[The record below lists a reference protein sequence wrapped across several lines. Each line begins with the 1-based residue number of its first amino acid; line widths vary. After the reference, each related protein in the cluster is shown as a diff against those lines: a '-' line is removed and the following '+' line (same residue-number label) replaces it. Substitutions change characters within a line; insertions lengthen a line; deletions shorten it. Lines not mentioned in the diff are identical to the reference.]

1 MQKIGKIVQM
11 IVTMIDKK
19 YSIVQ
24 RIVMMIG
31 EIAQKT
37 VTMKNETVQ
46 MIVAMKN
53 ETVQMIVMMTDKIG
67 ETVQ

>member
-1 MQKIGKIVQM
+1 MQKIGEIVQM

-19 YSIVQ
+19 YSIGQ
-24 RIVMMIG
+24 RIVTMIG

-46 MIVAMKN
+46 MIV
-53 ETVQMIVMMTDKIG
+53 MMTDKIG

>member
-1 MQKIGKIVQM
+1 MQKIGEIVQM

-19 YSIVQ
+19 YSIGQ

-37 VTMKNETVQ
+37 VSMKNKTVQ

-53 ETVQMIVMMTDKIG
+53 ETVQKTVMMTDKIG